1 MKLNLFI
8 IIIVA
13 LPVLGSIVAG
23 FLGRKL
29 GVKGSQFI
37 TCFSLFISSLLIS
50 YAFYQIVLCG
60 GAPINLNLG
69 S

>member
-8 IIIVA
+8 INIIV
-13 LPVLGSIVAG
+13 LPILGSFVAG
-23 FLGRKL
+23 FFGRKL
-29 GVKGSQFI
+29 GIKGSQFI

-60 GAPINLNLG
+60 SAPINLNLG